1 MVVSIFPLSKPRKW
15 LIKWQTRR
23 LGRRLNTRALLF
35 AVLIF
40 SNQSDLEGQLEKL
53 KTYLI
58 QRLPA
63 RIAPKVFERVLLHV
77 SNYGLDEALYL
88 RDRARVFEL
97 LVQNIQLY
105 ALVLDLWDEP
115 LYANQ
120 RDILKIAVQ
129 NAYDKRYQLDTQSQR
144 ALAYQMRQY
153 NPHAVKTL

>member
-1 MVVSIFPLSKPRKW
+1 MGAIFTLSKPRKW

-23 LGRRLNTRALLF
+23 LGKQLNTQILLF
-35 AVLIF
+35 SVLIF
-40 SNQSDLEGQLEKL
+40 SDQSDLDCQLEKL
-53 KTYLI
+53 KTYLA
-58 QRLPA
+58 QKLPA
-63 RIAPKVFERVLLHV
+63 RIASKVFERVLLHI

-105 ALVLDLWDEP
+105 ALVLDMWDEP

-144 ALAYQMRQY
+144 ALAYQMRQH
-153 NPHAVKTL
+153 NPTKTL